1 MNLKVQLNSHQDKKG
16 NLYYVGKVFAP
27 LNLDLSRGAAFLIF
41 ISEQGDEE
49 LQIAYLDEES
59 QASYFYVEGS
69 KIKAK
74 IEKRIDANEQSYFLA
89 KIRGNLLLSPDK
101 DKGISFVIFT
111 SKEGREELQ
120 IGGSILE
127 IRAPEIEIIR
137 RPARS

>member
-16 NLYYVGKVFAP
+16 NLYYVGKVFSP